1 MMDLVIRGKREIAE
15 GIWEFELTAA
25 DGSGLPPFTAGGHL
39 SLETPSKAMR
49 HYSLSNICT
58 ERHRYV
64 IAVKHEPDSRGGS
77 RSMVEETEIGS
88 TLKVDQPGNDFPL
101 VDAPTYVLIA
111 GGIGITPILSMAR
124 QLSAEGKPFQVIYC
138 TRSAQQAAY
147 LDVLHSD
154 EITGDVIIHH
164 DGGDL
169 DQVYD
174 FWDHFERPS
183 NAHIYCC
190 GPKPLMEEVRGMTG
204 HWPESAVHFEDFKP
218 VEVVRAD
225 DVAFQVHL
233 SQSGK
238 TLTVPA
244 DRTILETVREAG
256 VSAVSSC
263 ESGTCGTCKTRY
275 SAGVVEHRDMV
286 LMPEEKSS
294 CIMICVSRA
303 KEGDLTLDL

>member
-1 MMDLVIRGKREIAE
+1 
-15 GIWEFELTAA
+15 
-25 DGSGLPPFTAGGHL
+25 
-39 SLETPSKAMR
+39 
-49 HYSLSNICT
+49 
-58 ERHRYV
+58 
-64 IAVKHEPDSRGGS
+64 
-77 RSMVEETEIGS
+77 MVEETEIGS

-101 VDAPTYVLIA
+101 VDAPNYLLIA

-138 TRSAQQAAY
+138 TRSAHQAAY

-154 EITGDVIIHH
+154 EITGEVIIHH
-164 DGGDL
+164 DMGDL

-183 NAHIYCC
+183 NTHIYCC

-233 SQSGK
+233 SKSGK

-275 SAGVVEHRDMV
+275 SAGTVDHRDMV

>member
-25 DGSGLPPFTAGGHL
+25 DGSDLPPFTAGGHL

-49 HYSLSNICT
+49 HYSLSNSPS

-64 IAVKHEPDSRGGS
+64 IAVKREADSRGGS
-77 RSMVEETEIGS
+77 RSMVEETKIGD
-88 TLKVDQPGNDFPL
+88 TLAVDQPANDFPL
-101 VDAPTYVLIA
+101 VEASRYVLIA

-124 QLSAEGKPFQVIYC
+124 QLSAQGKPFQVIYC
-138 TRSAQQAAY
+138 TRSAPQAAY
-147 LDVLHSD
+147 LDVLQSD
-154 EITGDVIIHH
+154 EITGEVIVHH
-164 DGGDL
+164 DMGDL

-174 FWDHFERPS
+174 FWDHFESPS
-183 NAHIYCC
+183 DAHIYCC

-204 HWPESAVHFEDFKP
+204 HWPEPSVHFEDFKP

-225 DVAFQVHL
+225 DVAFDVHL
-233 SQSGK
+233 SKSGK

-256 VSAVSSC
+256 ITAVSSC

-275 SAGVVEHRDMV
+275 TAGTVDHRDMV

-294 CIMICVSRA
+294 HIMICVSRA
-303 KEGDLTLDL
+303 QDGELTLDL

>member
-25 DGSGLPPFTAGGHL
+25 DGSDLPPFTAVGHL

-101 VDAPTYVLIA
+101 VDAPNYVLIA

-138 TRSAQQAAY
+138 TRSAKQAAY

-225 DVAFQVHL
+225 DVAFEVHL
-233 SQSGK
+233 SKSGK

-275 SAGVVEHRDMV
+275 SAGVVDHRDMV

>member
-25 DGSGLPPFTAGGHL
+25 DGSDLPPCTAGGHL

-101 VDAPTYVLIA
+101 VDAPNYVLIA

-138 TRSAQQAAY
+138 TRSAKQAAY

-225 DVAFQVHL
+225 DVAFEVHL
-233 SQSGK
+233 SKSGK

-275 SAGVVEHRDMV
+275 SAGVVDHRDMV